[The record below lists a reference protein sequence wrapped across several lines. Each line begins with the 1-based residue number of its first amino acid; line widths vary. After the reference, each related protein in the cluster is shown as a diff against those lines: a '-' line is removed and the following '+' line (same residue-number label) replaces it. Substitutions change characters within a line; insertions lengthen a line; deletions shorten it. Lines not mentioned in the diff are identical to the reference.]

1 MGSPPVLDLGVA
13 VPEPLPAGVPED
25 FLDPRP
31 LLPAGG
37 MWLGCF
43 FVPPPDVLPFWA
55 LDVSA
60 FWSEPFL
67 GGELDFLGLQP
78 RLRPGPPGVWF
89 PVLAPEVNELP
100 CKENKMSENFT
111 SRNWDTILGFVCKL
125 KLGTID
131 YACRF
136 RGLFDPLARYYFTT

>member
-13 VPEPLPAGVPED
+13 VPETLPAGVPED

-43 FVPPPDVLPFWA
+43 FVPPADVLPFWG

-100 CKENKMSENFT
+100 CKENNMSENFI
-111 SRNWDTILGFVCKL
+111 SRNCDTILGFVLCVN
-125 KLGTID
+125 
-131 YACRF
+131 
-136 RGLFDPLARYYFTT
+136 